1 MPGSGVWCGKVVRR
15 MRCEEIKRWISPY
28 LDSELDPHTNFEIA
42 QHLEACAACRQV
54 FEAERQ
60 LEASVAASL
69 ATDPQTQAAWDRA
82 VHHVLAGGILKPRR
96 WQLAVAAATL
106 LLVLVGGW
114 RAVVVARQDLVRA
127 ALHNHQT
134 YLANRMTLDVQSSSP
149 EIVEAFFYE
158 KLPFRVQCP
167 RDLTSQG
174 IRLIGAR
181 LCHLKRVPVAYLLY
195 HVDNRPVSVF
205 LLDEAGLAQFRQ
217 AERML
222 GTPGAPGRYAESG
235 ASVITVRLPRGAI
248 CAVGEVP
255 RATLERLV
263 VAHTPEHV

>member
-1 MPGSGVWCGKVVRR
+1 
-15 MRCEEIKRWISPY
+15 MRCDEIRRWISPY
-28 LDSELDPHTNFEIA
+28 LDSELDPHTSFEIA
-42 QHLEACAACRQV
+42 QHLETCVACRQA
-54 FEAERQ
+54 FEAERR
-60 LEASVAASL
+60 LETSL
-69 ATDPQTQAAWDRA
+69 ASSLTPDPGTQAAWDRA
-82 VHHVLAGGILKPRR
+82 VRHVGARPAWRLRR
-96 WQLAVAAATL
+96 WQAAVAAAG
-106 LLVLVGGW
+106 LVLALAGGW
-114 RAVVVARQDLVRA
+114 RGWLVAHQDLVRSA
-127 ALHNHQT
+127 IRNHQQ
-134 YLANRMTLDVQSSSP
+134 YLANRMALDVQSSSP
-149 EIVEAFFYE
+149 EIVEAFFHE

-195 HVDNRPVSVF
+195 HVENRPVSVF

-217 AERML
+217 AERTL